1 MKRNLNQITT
11 AAVLSL
17 LLTGAAQA
25 TPRFLTWA
33 SFTNTTDLSGL
44 TGTLDNTNY
53 AANAFGGVGS
63 GLAWAG
69 GNNFVMVPDRGPNA
83 LAWNSSV
90 DDTTSYISR
99 LQNVTFDLQQNTPG
113 VFTVTPTL
121 NSTTLLYSSTA
132 LTYGATSTIVGN
144 KNYFNGRSDNFASG
158 SSSLNS
164 NNARLDPEAVRISA
178 DGHYAYVSDEYGP
191 YVYQF
196 DRTTGERTKAFT
208 LPSNLGVTNL
218 SSVGTNEIN
227 GNTTGRIANKGM
239 EGLAISPDGSTLYG
253 FMQSALEQDSNTGDP
268 GKGNY
273 NRIVKIDIA
282 SGATAQFA
290 YNNNSVAGG
299 SQNSSEILAINANE
313 FLVLERDGKGLGA
326 GNSAAYKKL
335 IKINLDGATDVSNL
349 SGTNA
354 LAPYAVNGTLFLD
367 IFAGLTNA
375 GFAAT
380 NIPAKLEGLAWG
392 EDVMINGT
400 NTHTLYMANDNDFN
414 TDGNA
419 NNPAAGL
426 SKVFVFGVTDAD
438 LGSTFVQQA
447 VPEPSTWAL
456 LGMSAVAGL
465 ILIRS
470 RKQQS

>member
-25 TPRFLTWA
+25 APSLLTWA

-44 TGTLDNTNY
+44 TGTLENTN
-53 AANAFGGVGS
+53 AANIFGGVGS
-63 GLAWAG
+63 GIAWAG
-69 GNNFVMVPDRGPNA
+69 GNQFVMAPDRGPNA
-83 LAWNSSV
+83 SAWNSSL
-90 DDTTSYISR
+90 DNTTSYISR
-99 LQNVTFDLQQNTPG
+99 LHNVTLNLQQSAPN
-113 VFTVTPTL
+113 VFNLTPTL

-132 LTYGATSTIVGN
+132 LNYGATSTIVGDRY
-144 KNYFNGRSDNFASG
+144 YFNGRSDNFASG

-164 NNARLDPEAVRISA
+164 NNARFDPEAVRISA
-178 DGHYAYVSDEYGP
+178 DGRYAYVSDEYGP

-196 DRTTGERTKAFT
+196 DRATGERTKAFA

-218 SSVGTNEIN
+218 SSVGDTEIN
-227 GNTTGRIANKGM
+227 GNTTGRVANKGM

-253 FMQSALEQDSNTGDP
+253 FMQSPLEQDSISGKPGDGP
-268 GKGNY
+268 F
-273 NRIVKIDIA
+273 NRIIKIDIE
-282 SGATAQFA
+282 SGNTQQFA
-290 YNNNSVAGG
+290 YNNVVGTNK

-313 FLVLERDGKGLGA
+313 FLVLERDGKGLGD
-326 GNSAAYKKL
+326 GSRAAYKKL
-335 IKINLDGATDVSNL
+335 IKIDLTGATDVSSL

-354 LAPYAVNGTLFLD
+354 LAPHAVNGTLFLD

-400 NTHTLYMANDNDFN
+400 NTHTLYLVNDNDFVPN
-414 TDGNA
+414 V
-419 NNPAAGL
+419 AG
-426 SKVFVFGVTDAD
+426 SDMIFVFGVTAAD
-438 LGSTFVQQA
+438 LNGSTFVQQA